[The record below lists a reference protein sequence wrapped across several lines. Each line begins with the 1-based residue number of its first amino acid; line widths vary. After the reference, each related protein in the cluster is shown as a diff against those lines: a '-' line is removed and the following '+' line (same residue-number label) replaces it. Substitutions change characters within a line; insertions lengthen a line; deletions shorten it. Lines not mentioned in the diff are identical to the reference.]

1 MVHTSQS
8 PNSTAPKRAVRRS
21 RAGASGPKAALAKT
35 PSLVKVSIGAKV
47 HEVEGVGRG
56 NLNRILQT
64 VTRGARKGHGAEVTL
79 RFVDGAVQISEI
91 RPAAAAPAPALEVI
105 TGRSPELEAA
115 LERARE
121 RGRHRVAEILERPE
135 MLNAETFGAR
145 LGLSRVAVNDR
156 RQKREVLGLEGAKRG
171 VKYPE
176 WQIGEDGK
184 PFAALPSLFERLGDS
199 PWAVYRF
206 LTQPHGELEGRTAL
220 EVLRQG
226 DAHAVLDTAEGVAR
240 GTFA

>member
-1 MVHTSQS
+1 MARTSE
-8 PNSTAPKRAVRRS
+8 NPKTH
-21 RAGASGPKAALAKT
+21 GPKDRSPAMT
-35 PSLVKVSIGAKV
+35 PAPVRVSVGSTV
-47 HEVEGVGRG
+47 HEVKGVRSGT
-56 NLNRILQT
+56 LNEIVKT
-64 VTRGARKGHGAEVTL
+64 VKRGALKAHRNGGAEVTL
-79 RFVDGAVQISEI
+79 RFVDGAVLISEL
-91 RPAAAAPAPALEVI
+91 RRAPAESAQRATTALEVV
-105 TGRSPELEAA
+105 TARSPEAEAA

-156 RQKREVLGLEGAKRG
+156 RQKHEVLGLEGAKRG
-171 VKYPE
+171 IKYPE

-184 PFAALPSLFERLGDS
+184 PFDALPALFERLGDN

-206 LTQPHGELEGRTAL
+206 LVQHHGELEGRTAI
-220 EVLRQG
+220 EGLRQG
-226 DAHAVLDTAEGVAR
+226 DVPTVLDAAEGVAR

>member
-8 PNSTAPKRAVRRS
+8 PNLMAPKRAVRRR
-21 RAGASGPKAALAKT
+21 RAHVSGSKAAPAKT
-35 PSLVKVSIGAKV
+35 SVPVKVSVGAKV
-47 HEVEGVGRG
+47 HEVKGVGRG
-56 NLNRILQT
+56 NLNKILQT
-64 VTRGARKGHGAEVTL
+64 VKRGALKGHGAEVTL

-91 RPAAAAPAPALEVI
+91 RPAAAAPPPALEVI
-105 TGRSPELEAA
+105 TERSPEVEAA

-145 LGLSRVAVNDR
+145 LGLTRVAVNDR
-156 RQKREVLGLEGAKRG
+156 RQKHEVLGVEGAKRG
-171 VKYPE
+171 WKYPE
-176 WQIGEDGK
+176 WQIGDDGK
-184 PFAALPSLFERLGDS
+184 PFAALPRLFERLGDS

-206 LTQPHGELEGRTAL
+206 LVQAHGELEGRTGIEA
-220 EVLRQG
+220 LRQG
-226 DAHAVLDTAEGVAR
+226 DAETVLDAAEGVAR